1 MRAVASIFVAS
12 VALAAITAL
21 PAAAAPI
28 TINGITVSEQSI
40 SSDNRGINDVNLPSG
55 FILLPALTITGG
67 SAGYSGASVFAP
79 GPGSTAPPLIQA
91 LAPCQSLSTA
101 PGFCASAVPFTNPD
115 QRNGTWDFEVES
127 PSGATAT
134 FALPSAAPIPTTPL
148 PFPFSVTITNSV
160 SGVNP
165 TISWVLPAGV
175 TPNAFSILI
184 FDRGAPLA
192 GGGDN
197 TIHQADLTPNQ
208 TSYTLPTVLST
219 GQTLQIG
226 HKYSINFQ
234 LIDTRDGTAAATLGN
249 LLARSLSFFDFTP
262 ETNSVAPGKI
272 NLPMVQNGVYHFSV
286 GSVGPDSKTFID
298 PTVAIGYR
306 YDIGTGD
313 PNFAS
318 VILPD
323 VGGGVFGLSFLS
335 TEVSLDAGIQ
345 YFFPAGGVADFTIT
359 GIDPAAELDPADTSA
374 FLTGLTFVKDGS
386 FTGTMTPLTEVT
398 GVPEP
403 GSLALLAVG
412 LLGFAATYR
421 WRRKSA
427 LPRFAEG

>member
-1 MRAVASIFVAS
+1 MRAIASIFAAS

-55 FILLPALTITGG
+55 FILLPALTIAGG

-134 FALPSAAPIPTTPL
+134 FALPSAAPIPITPL

-184 FDRGAPLA
+184 FDRGAPLT

-249 LLARSLSFFDFTP
+249 FLTRSLSFFDFTP
-262 ETNSVAPGKI
+262 QVGGPVIA
-272 NLPMVQNGVYHFSV
+272 LPMVVGATGVYHFNV
-286 GSVGPDSKTFID
+286 GSVGPNSVTFID
-298 PTVAIGYR
+298 PTVAVGYK
-306 YDIGTGD
+306 YATGAGD

-323 VGGGVFGLSFLS
+323 VGGGAFDLSYLS

-345 YFFPAGGVADFTIT
+345 YFFPIGGVADFTVT

-374 FLTGLTFVKDGS
+374 FVTGLTFVADGS
-386 FTGTMTPLTEVT
+386 FTGTMTPLTEDVT

-403 GSLALLAVG
+403 ASLTLLSVG

-421 WRRKSA
+421 WPRKSA
-427 LPRFAEG
+427 LPRFADN

>member
-1 MRAVASIFVAS
+1 MRATGTIFM
-12 VALAAITAL
+12 ALIVFAAVPTV
-21 PAAAAPI
+21 AAPI

-55 FILLPALTITGG
+55 FILLPALTIAGG
-67 SAGYSGASVFAP
+67 SAGYSGASIFTP
-79 GPGSTAPPLIQA
+79 GAGSTAPPLIQA
-91 LAPCQSLSTA
+91 LTPCQSLSTA
-101 PGFCASAVPFTNPD
+101 PGFCASPVPFTNPD

-127 PSGATAT
+127 PSGAAAT
-134 FALPSAAPIPTTPL
+134 FALPSAAPIPITPL

-165 TISWVLPAGV
+165 KISWVLPAGV

-197 TIHQADLTPNQ
+197 TVHQADLPPNQ
-208 TSYTLPTVLST
+208 TSYTFPTVLST

-226 HKYSINFQ
+226 HQYSINFQ
-234 LIDTRDGTAAATLGN
+234 LIDTRDGTAVGTLGN
-249 LLARSLSFFDFTP
+249 LLTRSLSFFDFTP
-262 ETNSVAPGKI
+262 ETNSVLPGNI
-272 NLPMVQNGVYHFSV
+272 GLPMVHAGVYHFNV
-286 GSVGPDSKTFID
+286 GGVGPDSKTFID
-298 PTVAIGYR
+298 PAIAVGYKYAIGM
-306 YDIGTGD
+306 GD

-323 VGGGVFGLSFLS
+323 VGGGVFDLSFLA
-335 TEVSLDAGIQ
+335 TEVTLDADVQ
-345 YFFPAGGVADFTIT
+345 YFFPAGGVADFTVT

-386 FTGTMTPLTEVT
+386 FTGTMTPLTET
-398 GVPEP
+398 VPEP
-403 GSLALLAVG
+403 GSLTLLASG
-412 LLGFAATYR
+412 LLGLPLF
-421 WRRKSA
+421 RRGRRSV
-427 LPRFAEG
+427 PGS

>member
-1 MRAVASIFVAS
+1 MRAIASIFAAS
-12 VALAAITAL
+12 VALTAITAL

-55 FILLPALTITGG
+55 FILLPALTIAGG

-134 FALPSAAPIPTTPL
+134 FALPSAAPIPITPL

-208 TSYTLPTVLST
+208 TSYTLPTALST

-262 ETNSVAPGKI
+262 ETNSVAPGNI
-272 NLPMVQNGVYHFSV
+272 NLPMVQNGVYHFNV

-298 PTVAIGYR
+298 PTVSIGYR
-306 YDIGTGD
+306 YDIGMGD
-313 PNFAS
+313 PDFAS

-323 VGGGVFGLSFLS
+323 VGSGVFDLSYDS
-335 TEVSLDAGIQ
+335 KEVSLNAGVQ
-345 YFFPAGGVADFTIT
+345 YFFGADGVSDFTVT

-374 FLTGLTFVKDGS
+374 FLTGLTFVRDGS
-386 FTGTMTPLTEVT
+386 FTGTMTPLTEE
-398 GVPEP
+398 VPEP
-403 GSLALLAVG
+403 ASLTLLAAG
-412 LLGFAATYR
+412 LLGTAAAR
-421 WRRKSA
+421 RRKPP
-427 LPRFAEG
+427 LPAPREA